1 MSLVGSPLSFSLYL
15 HMCRRIAIAP
25 PEISGFMCL
34 SCIEEERRPWQG
46 PNAPRCIVDGTTAD
60 RTNADHL
67 FRAPCRRPLPLCEG
81 GYLGRFFSNPSQA
94 HARRTRP

>member
-34 SCIEEERRPWQG
+34 SCIEEERRCPCG
-46 PNAPRCIVDGTTAD
+46 F
-60 RTNADHL
+60 HL
-67 FRAPCRRPLPLCEG
+67 LAANISTKMRIAVELINEPEREC
-81 GYLGRFFSNPSQA
+81 A
-94 HARRTRP
+94 ARRCLISLLKTTESLATCAQLPWWA